1 MTTVRLPDG
10 ATGLDLQDGTKYTAS
25 RPGGT
30 VDVEPEHAR
39 AIDRG
44 WYGQTGTMR
53 GGPQFS
59 FGTREGRRCG
69 PCKRTWNAWSVLC
82 PRCGQPT
89 MTEAEAMPLAEAV
102 A

>member
-1 MTTVRLPDG
+1 MTTVRLPSG
-10 ATGLDLQDGTKYTAS
+10 CKGLDLQDGTKYTAS

-30 VDVEPEHAR
+30 VDVEPAHAR

-59 FGTREGRRCG
+59 FATKKGRVCPSCGRRWHAWTAECHN
-69 PCKRTWNAWSVLC
+69 CKVA
-82 PRCGQPT
+82 
-89 MTEAEAMPLAEAV
+89 TEPE
-102 A
+102 